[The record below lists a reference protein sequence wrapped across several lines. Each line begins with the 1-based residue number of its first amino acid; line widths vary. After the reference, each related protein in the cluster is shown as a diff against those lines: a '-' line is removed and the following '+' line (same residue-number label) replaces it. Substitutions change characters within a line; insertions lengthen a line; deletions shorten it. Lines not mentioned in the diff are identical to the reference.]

1 MSRGLDANV
10 VAILNSNSFITC
22 ELIEF
27 ELTTPI
33 YLTNAQFDIATDTA
47 TSGGTQTYIAQ
58 GSFMTYSGVREIDE
72 VRVNNINISFSG
84 ATNTYINI
92 ALNDNY
98 LHRSFRIYKTY
109 LNPTDMTELVDPVL
123 IYDGVVVGASVE
135 EGPQESVV
143 TFQTANEFYDFERTA
158 GRKTNDGSQQ
168 RFYPGDKGMVYST
181 ISINDIRWGRS
192 S

>member
-109 LNPTDMTELVDPVL
+109 LNPTDMTELVEPVL

-143 TFQTANEFYDFERTA
+143 TFQTANEFYDFERTS

-168 RFYPGDKGMVYST
+168 RFYPGDRGMVYST

>member
-109 LNPTDMTELVDPVL
+109 LNPTDMTELVEPVL